1 MRIFTVLIFAS
12 LLAGCGA
19 PRPRADISHAAVV
32 AIKKGQDTDHGC
44 RLSVMVLNNTR
55 YEISGVNT
63 QIALSR
69 GSNQP
74 TSQFRIVTLD
84 AFMPPGQ
91 TASFT
96 VFPMPAT
103 RCAEIVSARAVYLT
117 LVSATH
123 GNLLL
128 DNENVR
134 TTLE

>member
-1 MRIFTVLIFAS
+1 MRQLAMLVLIA

-19 PRPRADISHAAVV
+19 PRPRPDISHAAVV
-32 AIKKGQDTDHGC
+32 AIKKGQDTDQGC
-44 RLSVMVLNNTR
+44 RLSVTVLNNTR

-96 VFPMPAT
+96 VFPTPAT
-103 RCAEIVSARAVYLT
+103 RCTEIVSARAVYLT
-117 LVSATH
+117 LVSATR
-123 GNLLL
+123 GNILL